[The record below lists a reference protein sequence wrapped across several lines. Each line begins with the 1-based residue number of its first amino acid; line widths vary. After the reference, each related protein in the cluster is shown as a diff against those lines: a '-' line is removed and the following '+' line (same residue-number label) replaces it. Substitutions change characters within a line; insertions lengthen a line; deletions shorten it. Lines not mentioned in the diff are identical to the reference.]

1 MKLKEQYVAGDDSGD
16 DIRYDR
22 PIYEEDAQMQEE
34 QKKQAK
40 ILEDAENADVNKV
53 DLKDADN
60 EE

>member
-1 MKLKEQYVAGDDSGD
+1 
-16 DIRYDR
+16 
-22 PIYEEDAQMQEE
+22 MQEE

-40 ILEDAENADVNKV
+40 ILEDAENADVNKE